1 MAVVQISRIQI
12 RRGKINSGTGLPQL
26 SSGEMAWAI
35 DSQELYIGN
44 GAVSEGSPG
53 VGNTKILTINDL
65 TSQGNILNLIQHIYK
80 ANDTTMTT
88 GIDANDPVARL
99 IQDKLDDSVNLLD
112 FVTDA
117 DILADDYTASLQRA
131 IDQLFLNPTTKSS
144 ADTIYGKQSRV
155 TLVLPAGVFKTS
167 DTIYIPSFASI
178 VGAGLDKTFI
188 EYNPTMPSDRPAI
201 QFINDNSTIGN
212 PAAIS
217 STTGNNQARNIY
229 INGLTIQT
237 PTAINT
243 GMQLDCVRD
252 SIFENIKFD
261 GYWTTGNNS
270 LCTGIQMNVF
280 GAVVCE
286 NNIFRNIKFIRLV
299 YAVFAKQNILN
310 NIFEDCSVGGL
321 DTPCRQGFVLGLYP
335 DPVTI
340 IGSVTVSGTFAGKT
354 IGTYTIPAS
363 VISAPQEP
371 GGFKPTL
378 SITFSTATAAT
389 VTVIDGG
396 YGYTSV
402 PTITGAA
409 LQALG
414 GGTGTV
420 VLVSQLAVY
429 PGPRNTIISNT
440 RFLNVKQQAV
450 YVNTGYGNS
459 TRNCTYTNVGNDGAG
474 NTGAIYPHIYFN
486 SYGNTSIGDK
496 SDRPDDLGTDNELF
510 MYKPEL
516 GGHGTYTPDLYKTI
530 PIGYQTADF
539 PAFRLPCSSDYAGTP
554 NGSIIYTI
562 TYFYKSTTYG
572 FTRRGTM
579 TISADITNA
588 EIQLSDEFDVTNGIS
603 EANQIKLD
611 FSVKYINQVG
621 NIYTGTLGEIPASI
635 GIYYTNNYSADTGPF
650 TYSYT
655 SSS

>member
-65 TSQGNILNLIQHIYK
+65 TSQGNILNLIQHIYR
-80 ANDTTMTT
+80 ANDTTIST
-88 GIDANDPVARL
+88 GTDANDPVARL

-117 DILADDYTASLQRA
+117 DILADDYTAPLQRA
-131 IDQLFLNPTTKSS
+131 VDQLFLNTNTKAS
-144 ADTIYGKQSRV
+144 ADTVYGKQSRV
-155 TLVLPAGVFKTS
+155 TLMLPAGVFKTS
-167 DTIYIPSFASI
+167 NTIYIPSFATI

-188 EYNPTMPSDRPAI
+188 QYNPTFTITGTTALSNVTLTTTSATTSMVGATITGNNIQAGTTVQSVVPGVSLQLTLPATAVGVAQAFTLVPIAPAI
-201 QFINDNSTIGN
+201 RFINDSSSIGS
-212 PAAIS
+212 PAAITT
-217 STTGNNQARNIY
+217 TTGNNQARNIY

-252 SIFENIKFD
+252 SVFENIKFD
-261 GYWTTGNNS
+261 GYWSGSGSNA
-270 LCTGIQMNVF
+270 LCTGIKMNVF

-286 NNIFRNIKFIRLV
+286 NNIFRNIKFVKLV

-310 NIFEDCSVGGL
+310 NTFDNCSVGGI
-321 DTPCRQGFVLGLYP
+321 DTPCRQGFVLGL
-335 DPVTI
+335 
-340 IGSVTVSGTFAGKT
+340 GANGN
-354 IGTYTIPAS
+354 
-363 VISAPQEP
+363 
-371 GGFKPTL
+371 
-378 SITFSTATAAT
+378 IT
-389 VTVIDGG
+389 DGEQ
-396 YGYTSV
+396 Y
-402 PTITGAA
+402 
-409 LQALG
+409 
-414 GGTGTV
+414 
-420 VLVSQLAVY
+420 
-429 PGPRNTIISNT
+429 GPRNTIISNT
-440 RFLNVKQQAV
+440 KFLNVKQHAV
-450 YVNTGYGNS
+450 HVGGGRDSNSNILAGRGSGNS

-474 NTGAIYPHIYFN
+474 NTGSIYPHIYFDSVSNN

-510 MYKPEL
+510 IYKPEL
-516 GGHGTYTPDLYKTI
+516 GGRGTYSPDLYKRI
-530 PIGYQTADF
+530 PLGYHIADWL
-539 PAFRLPCSSDYAGTP
+539 AFRLPCSSDFDGNAE
-554 NGSIIYTI
+554 GSVTYTI
-562 TYFYKSTTYG
+562 TYFYKSTTNV

-579 TISADITNA
+579 TISADITSA
-588 EIQLSDEFDVTNGIS
+588 TIQLSDEFDVAGNIS
-603 EANQIKLD
+603 EANQIRLD
-611 FSVKYINQVG
+611 FKAKFIDEVGSV
-621 NIYTGTLGEIPASI
+621 YTGAVGQTPASI
-635 GIYYTNNYSADTGPF
+635 GIYYVNSYSADSGTF